1 MARSDSEALLLR
13 QSRFITFD
21 GGFES
26 LNMLQRPDR
35 YRHLEADFGRAKRI
49 ARGAG
54 LSYAAASFG
63 CESIV
68 QQMSAF
74 NRLLAFDP
82 HRLTLHVEAGAAIGL
97 LAFWAARRQLSVPI
111 LPGYPSITV
120 GGCIAAN
127 VHGKNPLRDGT
138 FSNWV
143 KAMTLYHPAYG
154 SRTLDRE
161 THSEEFEATCG
172 GYGLTG
178 LIVDVTLRLV
188 KQGGASVVVRHV
200 IVGSI
205 AEAIEAIAYSS
216 GDHDFAYS
224 WHDGT
229 LRRRAF
235 GQGILFLGSW
245 AKESPGNQ
253 CPKYRPMTAAQ
264 RAKWPFSIWN
274 STTGWLANAYF
285 RDSAMRHPVQV
296 MSPFEASF
304 PFARQ
309 TLYHR
314 FYGRPGLAEVQVL
327 VPDPA
332 RDAFIRG
339 LSNMVE
345 RIDPPLMMI
354 SVKRFRARSRSL
366 GMSGEGSLIALD
378 LVRSGRTAYFL
389 NDFDSLV
396 LETGA
401 QPNVAKDS
409 RLPQRVAAGTL
420 PGYESFRQG
429 LRTYD
434 PDRLYESELSRRLE
448 L

>member
-1 MARSDSEALLLR
+1 MTRNDKEKLSLR

-21 GGFES
+21 GGFKS
-26 LNMLQRPDR
+26 FNMLQRPDR
-35 YRHLEADFGRAKRI
+35 HRHLEADFGRAKRI

-63 CESIV
+63 GVSIV

-74 NRLLAFDP
+74 NRLLGFDP
-82 HRLTLHVEAGAAIGL
+82 VRLMLHVEAGAAIGSIAL
-97 LAFWAARRQLSVPI
+97 WAAERNLSMPV
-111 LPGYPSITV
+111 LPGYPAITV
-120 GGCIAAN
+120 GGCIAADA
-127 VHGKNPLRDGT
+127 HGKNPLRDGT
-138 FSNWV
+138 FSDWIEAV
-143 KAMTLYHPAYG
+143 TLYHPAHG
-154 SRTLDRE
+154 RRTLDRK
-161 THSEEFEATCG
+161 THPEEFEATCG

-178 LIVDVTLRLV
+178 LIVDATLRLV
-188 KQGGASVVVRHV
+188 QQAETSVVVRHV
-200 IVGSI
+200 AVGSI
-205 AEAIEAIAYSS
+205 VEAIEAIALRSA
-216 GDHDFAYS
+216 DHDFAYS

-235 GQGILFLGSW
+235 GRGVLFLGSW
-245 AKESPGNQ
+245 ARISPRNQ
-253 CPKYRPMTAAQ
+253 CPKYRPMSAEQ
-264 RAKWPFSIWN
+264 RAKWPFSLWN
-274 STTGWLANAYF
+274 STTGRLANAYF
-285 RDSAMRHPVQV
+285 RHSVMRPPVQV

-304 PFARQ
+304 PFAKQ

-314 FYGRPGLAEVQVL
+314 FYGRPGLAEVQIL

-332 RDAFIRG
+332 RDAFISG
-339 LSNMVE
+339 LTDMVE
-345 RIDPPLMMI
+345 RIDPPLMMV

-378 LVRSGRTAYFL
+378 LVRSGRTTEFL
-389 NDFDSLV
+389 SDFDALL
-396 LETGA
+396 LETGV

-420 PGYESFRQG
+420 PGYESFRQQ
-429 LRTYD
+429 LRAYD